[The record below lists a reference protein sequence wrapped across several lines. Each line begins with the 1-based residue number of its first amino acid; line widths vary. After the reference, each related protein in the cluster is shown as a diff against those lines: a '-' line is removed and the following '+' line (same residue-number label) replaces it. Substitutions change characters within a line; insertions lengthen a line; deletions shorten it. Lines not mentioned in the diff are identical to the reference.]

1 MTDDATVE
9 LLQAIDTNLIALR
22 SEVRAGLE
30 AVRNEMGPMRVG
42 LDTLWR
48 ERRGSNPRPQP

>member
-9 LLQAIDTNLIALR
+9 LLQAIDTNLTALR
-22 SEVRAGLE
+22 SEVRAGLG

-42 LDTLWR
+42 LDTCATR
-48 ERRGSNPRPQP
+48 SCR